1 MFYIFFFILLSMPSY
16 AKHSKNK
23 GQVAFIIEVL
33 LPLA

>member
-1 MFYIFFFILLSMPSY
+1 MFYIFLLSMPSY